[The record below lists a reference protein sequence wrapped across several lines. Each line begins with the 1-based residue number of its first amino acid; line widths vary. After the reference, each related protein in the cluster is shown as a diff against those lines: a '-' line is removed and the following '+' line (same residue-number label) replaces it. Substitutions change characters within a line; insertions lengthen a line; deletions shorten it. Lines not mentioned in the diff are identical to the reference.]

1 MFSLSLGPLF
11 LESEEAWFLTSE
23 ESKVLSL
30 LLVSDLV
37 FLASLSE
44 ELAFLTSVVF
54 EFSVDDF

>member
-1 MFSLSLGPLF
+1 MFSLSLEPSS
-11 LESEEAWFLTSE
+11 LESGEAWFLTSE
-23 ESKVLSL
+23 ESEVLSL
-30 LLVSDLV
+30 LSVSDLV